1 MERFNCKGK
10 KYCLYCTLLHELC
23 RMEASTSFIKQNVL
37 FTRCGFSICEIPLKF
52 IQEINGDFLYENNTP
67 PKLNKREIILEEI
80 INEFKCTLITQNYI
94 KSYPNYGRVLNAL
107 CDNTLLEARYTTGI
121 ESYYERRTSIIPN
134 KFLAEELLD
143 SIDEDNLVETNR
155 LILEYKQRK
164 ANKNL

>member
-1 MERFNCKGK
+1 MVF
-10 KYCLYCTLLHELC
+10 
-23 RMEASTSFIKQNVL
+23 
-37 FTRCGFSICEIPLKF
+37 LKF
-52 IQEINGDFLYENNTP
+52 IQEINGDFLYENNTL

-94 KSYPNYGRVLNAL
+94 KSYPDYGRVLNAL

-121 ESYYERRTSIIPN
+121 ESYYERMTSIIPN

-143 SIDEDNLVETNR
+143 SINEENLVETNR